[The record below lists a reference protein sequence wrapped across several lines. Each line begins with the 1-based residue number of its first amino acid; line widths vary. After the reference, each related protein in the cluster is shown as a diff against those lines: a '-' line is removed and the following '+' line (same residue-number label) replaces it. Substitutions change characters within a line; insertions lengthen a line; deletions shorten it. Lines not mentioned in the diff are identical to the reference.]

1 MLLLLL
7 LQLLLLLLRG
17 CVQLPWGRIFHAS
30 HVVPVLA
37 TAPAPSPASFPYF
50 PPALTLIA
58 APPFRSDTFVLD
70 FCVLIAKGEVAVAA
84 VVGAVVAVP
93 AVVAVVV
100 AIAVAVAVAHSLL
113 AYYHII

>member
-1 MLLLLL
+1 MLS
-7 LQLLLLLLRG
+7 RY
-17 CVQLPWGRIFHAS
+17 LPPPPH
-30 HVVPVLA
+30 
-37 TAPAPSPASFPYF
+37 PAPPPALFL
-50 PPALTLIA
+50 PALTLIA

-100 AIAVAVAVAHSLL
+100 AIAVAAAVAHSLL